1 MLLVDAAARLATRR
15 LQPIVLD
22 DSRNRVQARDAGDLA
37 SALRTFILVF
47 GGCGTAVFAAHAAG
61 GGVGLLGIAF
71 AFGLTV
77 LAGVYAIGPISGA
90 HFNPAVSVG
99 LACAGRFSW
108 REVPAYIAAQLFGAI
123 AAAAIVYAI
132 ATGQPGGYDAHV
144 QGLAANGFG
153 MHSPGHYS
161 LGAAVGAELVLTF
174 IFVSVILGATSTSA
188 TTAQAGIAIGLT
200 LTLVH
205 LVGIPI
211 TNMSVNPARST
222 GPALFAGGWALAQL
236 WLFWLAPIVGAAV
249 AGFVARW
256 LQATAREA
264 MKERGEPTR
273 MQPLPGE
280 PVPTM

>member
-1 MLLVDAAARLATRR
+1 MRKLV
-15 LQPIVLD
+15 
-22 DSRNRVQARDAGDLA
+22 GE
-37 SALRTFILVF
+37 ALGTFILVF
-47 GGCGTAVFAAHAAG
+47 GGCGTAVFAAHFQG
-61 GGVGLLGIAF
+61 IGVGLLGVAF

-108 REVPAYIAAQLFGAI
+108 REVPAYIAVQLFGAV

-132 ATGQPGGYDAHV
+132 AAGQPGGYDAHV

-153 MHSPGHYS
+153 MHSPGHYG
-161 LGAAVGAELVLTF
+161 LGACVGAELVLSF

-222 GPALFAGGWALAQL
+222 GPALFVGGWALAQL
-236 WLFWLAPIVGAAV
+236 WLFWLTPIAGAAL

-264 MKERGEPTR
+264 MRERGERAR

-280 PVPTM
+280 PIPTL

>member
-37 SALRTFILVF
+37 SALGTFILVF

-108 REVPAYIAAQLFGAI
+108 REVPAYIAAQLFGMSRGWRP
-123 AAAAIVYAI
+123 
-132 ATGQPGGYDAHV
+132 TD
-144 QGLAANGFG
+144 
-153 MHSPGHYS
+153 
-161 LGAAVGAELVLTF
+161 
-174 IFVSVILGATSTSA
+174 SA
-188 TTAQAGIAIGLT
+188 CTRRVTTA
-200 LTLVH
+200 
-205 LVGIPI
+205 
-211 TNMSVNPARST
+211 SVPLS
-222 GPALFAGGWALAQL
+222 
-236 WLFWLAPIVGAAV
+236 APS
-249 AGFVARW
+249 W
-256 LQATAREA
+256 C
-264 MKERGEPTR
+264 
-273 MQPLPGE
+273 
-280 PVPTM
+280 

>member
-1 MLLVDAAARLATRR
+1 MRKLV
-15 LQPIVLD
+15 
-22 DSRNRVQARDAGDLA
+22 GE
-37 SALRTFILVF
+37 ALGTFILVF
-47 GGCGTAVFAAHAAG
+47 GGCGTAVFAAHFPG
-61 GGVGLLGIAF
+61 VGVGLLGVAF

-108 REVPAYIAAQLFGAI
+108 REVPAYVAAQLFGAV
-123 AAAAIVYAI
+123 AAAAIVYAL
-132 ATGQPGGYDAHV
+132 ASGQPGGYDAHV

-153 MHSPGHYS
+153 VHSPGHFS
-161 LGAAVGAELVLTF
+161 LGAGMGAELVLTF

-211 TNMSVNPARST
+211 TNVSVNPARST
-222 GPALFAGGWALAQL
+222 GPALFVGGWALAQL
-236 WLFWLAPIVGAAV
+236 WMFWLMPIAGAAV
-249 AGFVARW
+249 AGLVARW
-256 LQATAREA
+256 LQATARES
-264 MKERGEPTR
+264 MKERGEAAR
-273 MQPLPGE
+273 MRPLPGE
-280 PVPTM
+280 PIPAV